1 MKNILFV
8 FICCIS
14 FSVFSQNQKSS
25 TLDYKKTQKSE
36 NGLSEKKKKKKRK
49 KKKKDEN
56 SSKTNYS
63 VKNEKETKKR
73 KAKNSDP
80 HIDASQTRKK
90 TARKVSNKL

>member
-1 MKNILFV
+1 MKNILLI
-8 FICCIS
+8 FICFLS

-36 NGLSEKKKKKKRK
+36 NGLSEKKKKKK
-49 KKKKDEN
+49 KKKDEN

-63 VKNEKETKKR
+63 VNTKKETKKR

-90 TARKVSNKL
+90 TARKVSDKL

>member
-1 MKNILFV
+1 MKNILLV
-8 FICCIS
+8 FACFLS

-36 NGLSEKKKKKKRK
+36 NGLSEKKKKKK
-49 KKKKDEN
+49 KKKDEN

-63 VKNEKETKKR
+63 VKTKKETKKR

-90 TARKVSNKL
+90 SARKVSDKL

>member
-1 MKNILFV
+1 MKNILLV
-8 FICCIS
+8 FACFLS

-36 NGLSEKKKKKKRK
+36 NGLSEKKKKKK
-49 KKKKDEN
+49 KKKDEN

-63 VKNEKETKKR
+63 VKIKKETKKR

-90 TARKVSNKL
+90 TARKVSDKL

>member
-1 MKNILFV
+1 MKNILLI
-8 FICCIS
+8 FICLLS

-36 NGLSEKKKKKKRK
+36 NGLSEKKKKKK
-49 KKKKDEN
+49 KKDEN

-63 VKNEKETKKR
+63 VKIKKETKKR

-90 TARKVSNKL
+90 SARKVSDKL

>member
-1 MKNILFV
+1 MKNILLV
-8 FICCIS
+8 FICLLS

-36 NGLSEKKKKKKRK
+36 NGISEKKK

-56 SSKTNYS
+56 SSKTDYS
-63 VKNEKETKKR
+63 VKTKKETKKR
-73 KAKNSDP
+73 KAKNSAP
-80 HIDASQTRKK
+80 HIDASQTRKN

>member
-1 MKNILFV
+1 MKNILLI
-8 FICCIS
+8 FICLLS

-36 NGLSEKKKKKKRK
+36 NGLSEKKKKKK
-49 KKKKDEN
+49 KKKDEN

-63 VKNEKETKKR
+63 VKIKKETKKR

-90 TARKVSNKL
+90 TARKVSDKL

>member
-1 MKNILFV
+1 MKNILLV
-8 FICCIS
+8 FICFLS

-36 NGLSEKKKKKKRK
+36 NGISEKKK

-63 VKNEKETKKR
+63 VKTKKETKKR

-80 HIDASQTRKK
+80 YVDASQTKKK

>member
-1 MKNILFV
+1 MMKNILLI
-8 FICCIS
+8 FICLLS

-36 NGLSEKKKKKKRK
+36 NGLSEKKKKKK
-49 KKKKDEN
+49 KKKDEN

-63 VKNEKETKKR
+63 VKIKKETKKR

-90 TARKVSNKL
+90 TARKVSDKL

>member
-1 MKNILFV
+1 MMKNILLV
-8 FICCIS
+8 FICLLS

-36 NGLSEKKKKKKRK
+36 NGISEKKK

-56 SSKTNYS
+56 SSKTDYS
-63 VKNEKETKKR
+63 VKTKKETKRR
-73 KAKNSDP
+73 KAKNSDL
-80 HIDASQTRKK
+80 HIDASQTRKN

>member
-1 MKNILFV
+1 MKNILLI
-8 FICCIS
+8 FICFLS

-25 TLDYKKTQKSE
+25 TVDYKKTQKSE
-36 NGLSEKKKKKKRK
+36 NGLSEKKKKKK
-49 KKKKDEN
+49 KKDEN

-63 VKNEKETKKR
+63 VKIKKETKKR

-90 TARKVSNKL
+90 TARKVSDKL